1 MVNHADPV
9 ATTSAPTA
17 AHPAGQTARTGITG
31 NDSDTSIPGM
41 SWLIAMPPTQS
52 WQQASTELPLQP
64 PTIVSGPPPPPPG
77 PTRSGRPCSALYVRV
92 GGRRGTARHWFL
104 GIRQLS
110 GPGLSIRSPRLP
122 RRLRVARPAGGC
134 LDGPDPLKR
143 PGIRRNRASA
153 CVNAFGERYRHALC
167 PSFPEVRQ
175 YAATVVEQVLTLGQP
190 DGIILEAVG
199 PLGFGHQ
206 NQHEKT
212 AGADYSTRVQDLL
225 SLCFCTACSESYQ
238 ERGIDAD
245 SMRTAVRDA
254 VRWDEAVAPLTN
266 DNDGRF
272 QLLLEVRWD
281 ATAAL
286 LDGVLAQIELWKD
299 SAASTDRSGFGV
311 SLHVSPDP
319 WSTGPFVA
327 LEALRRSSVD
337 LGRVTAVVPCWESSS
352 QGAQTVALL
361 RSAEPQLTVGSY
373 VLVLPPKTPDAGGF
387 VQNWAA
393 LADAGSSELH
403 VYHLGLASS
412 SRLKAVGAA
421 VRTITDGEK

>member
-9 ATTSAPTA
+9 PTTGAPTA
-17 AHPAGQTARTGITG
+17 ARPAGQTARTGITAMTG
-31 NDSDTSIPGM
+31 YLYPWDVLADRDAADTILATGVDRVALAAAYHSVRAATPRHPDRRVVD
-41 SWLIAMPPTQS
+41 ARE
-52 WQQASTELPLQP
+52 A
-64 PTIVSGPPPPPPG
+64 
-77 PTRSGRPCSALYVRV
+77 ALYVRV
-92 GGRRGTARHWFL
+92 GSAWNGQTLVPRDASEWTGTVDSFTEAAAE
-104 GIRQLS
+104 
-110 GPGLSIRSPRLP
+110 
-122 RRLRVARPAGGC
+122 LRVVGLPVDAWTV
-134 LDGPDPLKR
+134 LTHS
-143 PGIRRNRASA
+143 SA
-153 CVNAFGERYRHALC
+153 LGSAVTGLCVVNAFGERYRHALC

-212 AGADYSTRVQDLL
+212 AGAGYSTHVQNLL
-225 SLCFCTACSESYQ
+225 SLCFCAACSESYQ

-254 VRWDEAVAPLTN
+254 VRWDEAVAPLAN

-299 SAASTDRSGFGV
+299 SAASTDRSGFRV

-387 VQNWAA
+387 AQNWAA